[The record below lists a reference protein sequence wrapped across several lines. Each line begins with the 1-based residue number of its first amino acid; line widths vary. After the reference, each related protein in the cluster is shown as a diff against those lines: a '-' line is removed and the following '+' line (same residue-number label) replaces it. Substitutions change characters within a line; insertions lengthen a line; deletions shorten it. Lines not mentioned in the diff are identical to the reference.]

1 MNAPAIQTLSIT
13 EIKPYFRNPRENKEA
28 VQKVKQSIQKYGYNQ
43 LIAVDLEHIIVVGH
57 TRHKALAELGWQQV
71 PVMVLDL
78 TPAQAKAYRIADNKA
93 AEFAKWSPDLAT
105 ELRELGDSLPDLQSF
120 FTEDLGAML
129 AGSVGSVANAETVSQ
144 AQVEG
149 TQDRL
154 DGRFQ
159 QKKSKPPMELT
170 CEHCGKQFYVSK

>member
-1 MNAPAIQTLSIT
+1 MMPTITTLAIE
-13 EIKPYFRNPRENKEA
+13 EIKPYGRNPRENKEA

-43 LIAVDLEHIIVVGH
+43 LIAVDLDHVIVVGH
-57 TRHKALAELGWQQV
+57 TRYKALTELEWKQV

-129 AGSVGSVANAETVSQ
+129 AGSVGSVVNAETVSQ
-144 AQVEG
+144 AQVDD
-149 TQDRL
+149 TRDRL

-159 QKKSKPPMELT
+159 QKK
-170 CEHCGKQFYVSK
+170 